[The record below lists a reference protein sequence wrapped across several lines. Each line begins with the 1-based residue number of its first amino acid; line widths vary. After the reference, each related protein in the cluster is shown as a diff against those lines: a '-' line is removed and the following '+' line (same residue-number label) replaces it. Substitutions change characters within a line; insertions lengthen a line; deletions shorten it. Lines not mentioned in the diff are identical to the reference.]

1 MIWSAPWLCLRQL
14 WVLDTSLW
22 HQCHHFHL
30 WEITSLTGLRIIFC
44 FFLFHIYQGFIQ
56 AVTDL
61 HLPEV
66 KTILNWVLK
75 LIPWKQKIKSYKN
88 CLKSN
93 KNLEKALFV
102 ILLFNF
108 RCHQR
113 CKKSVQKEKLHS
125 REQNVCPRQTSFLP
139 YFFWINLLHQFSK

>member
-1 MIWSAPWLCLRQL
+1 M
-14 WVLDTSLW
+14 
-22 HQCHHFHL
+22 
-30 WEITSLTGLRIIFC
+30 TGLKATLGLGHISMTSMSPFSSLRNHFINWPTHNLLL
-44 FFLFHIYQGFIQ
+44 LFVSYISGVYSSSNWPPFTRGQNS
-56 AVTDL
+56 
-61 HLPEV
+61 
-66 KTILNWVLK
+66 ILNWVLK
-75 LIPWKQKIKSYKN
+75 LNPWKQKIKSNKN

-93 KNLEKALFV
+93 KNFEKALFI